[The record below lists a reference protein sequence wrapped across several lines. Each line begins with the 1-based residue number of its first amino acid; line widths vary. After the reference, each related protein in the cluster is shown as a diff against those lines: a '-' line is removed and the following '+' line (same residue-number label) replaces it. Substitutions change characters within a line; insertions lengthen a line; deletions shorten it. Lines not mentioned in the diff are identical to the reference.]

1 MNDIDIFY
9 NSEIILK
16 RKSFKIQYYIIFMS
30 ISIIIIS
37 LFLCFYKY
45 QPYMY
50 LQATVVK
57 EDNSYY
63 LKTYIL
69 EEKITDINSTYAI
82 INGKR
87 KKYEVKNIS
96 EHFILD
102 EKNNKYYEII
112 ISSEIDSKLI
122 IDNNIV
128 DINIELSKTTFVKK
142 IIEKIKK
149 GIK

>member
-1 MNDIDIFY
+1 MDNIDIFY